1 MLVVI
6 ARVLL
11 ITADEK
17 RCKTQLPQ
25 IKCVL
30 SQAID
35 PHIGE
40 AAVQC
45 LNLRIHVTNA
55 TKVRVLAQNSL
66 ASAHNVDMR

>member
-6 ARVLL
+6 VRALL
-11 ITADEK
+11 IITDEK

-25 IKCVL
+25 MKCVL
-30 SQAID
+30 SQAIG

-40 AAVQC
+40 AAAQC
-45 LNLRIHVTNA
+45 LNLRIYVTNA

-66 ASAHNVDMR
+66 ASAYNVDMR